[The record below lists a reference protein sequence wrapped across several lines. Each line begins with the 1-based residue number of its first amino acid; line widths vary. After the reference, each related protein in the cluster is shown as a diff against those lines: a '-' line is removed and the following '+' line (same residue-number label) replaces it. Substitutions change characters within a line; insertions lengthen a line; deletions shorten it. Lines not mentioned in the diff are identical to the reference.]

1 MFESG
6 GDLIGSC
13 IVTNVSLI
21 FSLQKIFNGKRKSGS
36 WEEYKKKMST
46 KRVKGSA
53 KAKKTPEFI
62 TVQQMGSEPTKQKV
76 FAFRHQGLCR
86 FF

>member
-21 FSLQKIFNGKRKSGS
+21 FSLQKIFKGKRKSGS

-62 TVQQMGSEPTKQKV
+62 TVQQMGSEPT
-76 FAFRHQGLCR
+76 
-86 FF
+86 